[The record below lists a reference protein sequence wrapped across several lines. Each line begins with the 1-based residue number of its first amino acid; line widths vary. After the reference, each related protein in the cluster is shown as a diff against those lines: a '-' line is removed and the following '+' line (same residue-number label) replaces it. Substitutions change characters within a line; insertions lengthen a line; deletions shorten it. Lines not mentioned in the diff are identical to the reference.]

1 MSDVAP
7 KRSRIGD
14 GRVLG
19 AAGGAVGLSA
29 IAAML
34 GTCCVAPWAVSLI
47 GVAGAVALARFS
59 AWAPA
64 LIAGAVLL
72 LGLAFYFAYRPRPAC
87 MDGSCDATSQRRLR
101 WVAWVGALVVAPRS
115 RPPSS
120 PTCETL
126 P

>member
-1 MSDVAP
+1 MSDAAP

-29 IAAML
+29 IAA
-34 GTCCVAPWAVSLI
+34 TCCVAPWAVSLI
-47 GVAGAVALARFS
+47 GVAGAVALARFA
-59 AWAPA
+59 AWAAA

-101 WVAWVGALVVAPRS
+101 WVAWVGALVVAAALAA
-115 RPPSS
+115 
-120 PTCETL
+120 TFL
-126 P
+126 PYL